1 MGGSDLCTWVSPSCI
16 KISRLSCTV
25 DARDAV
31 STSPR
36 DGEDAAGW
44 QVGAVQAGR
53 PSTSASSR
61 LSRSWAGSAGCH
73 ARGKPSRFWDDIWHL
88 EAHNSTAL
96 EGNTLVLRE
105 VAALLEEG
113 RAVGAKPLKDYMEV
127 LGYSEAAR
135 WVYGQGIDPGD
146 WTNVELITLTEVRT
160 VHRFLMTKVWEVEPH
175 PDATPQ
181 EAPGNFRAHDL
192 HPFGGGMQPPPHP
205 EIPARIADWVA
216 DVASFGA
223 EVAGGKVN
231 PQDVPVEL
239 ATVHGQFERIHPFLD
254 GNGRAGRLLLNL
266 VLVRLGFPPAI
277 IYKRQRD
284 TYLDALDRADNGD
297 PGPLAELIARSVIDN
312 LHRFVVPNMAG
323 PARLVPLP
331 ALATDRMSYEAL
343 RQAARRGRLEAEQGS
358 DGVWRSSRKAV
369 TAYERNRFKR
379 DR

>member
-1 MGGSDLCTWVSPSCI
+1 M
-16 KISRLSCTV
+16 
-25 DARDAV
+25 
-31 STSPR
+31 
-36 DGEDAAGW
+36 AGR
-44 QVGAVQAGR
+44 GR
-53 PSTSASSR
+53 PSRETVYQRFVSAIEE
-61 LSRSWAGSAGCH
+61 LG
-73 ARGKPSRFWDDIWHL
+73 RFGGLPRPGEAKQIWDDIWHL

-105 VAALLEEG
+105 VAVLLEEG
-113 RAVGAKPLKDYMEV
+113 RAVGAKALKDYIEV

-146 WTNVELITLTEVRT
+146 WTTGELITLTEVRT
-160 VHRFLMTKVWEVEPH
+160 VHRVLMTKVWEVEPH

-205 EIPARIADWVA
+205 EIPALIADWVA

-223 EVAGGKVN
+223 QVTGGKVN
-231 PQDVPVEL
+231 PHDVPVEL

-284 TYLDALDRADNGD
+284 TYLNALDRADNGD

-312 LHRFVVPNMAG
+312 LHRFVVPNIAG
-323 PARLVPLP
+323 PARLVSLP
-331 ALATDRMSYEAL
+331 ALATERMSYEAL

-358 DGVWRSSRKAV
+358 DGVWRSTRKAV
-369 TAYERNRFKR
+369 TEYERNRFKR

>member
-1 MGGSDLCTWVSPSCI
+1 M
-16 KISRLSCTV
+16 
-25 DARDAV
+25 
-31 STSPR
+31 
-36 DGEDAAGW
+36 AGR
-44 QVGAVQAGR
+44 GR
-53 PSTSASSR
+53 PSRETVYR
-61 LSRSWAGSAGCH
+61 
-73 ARGKPSRFWDDIWHL
+73 RFAAAIEELDRFGGLPRPGEAKQIWDDIWHL

-105 VAALLEEG
+105 VATLLEEG
-113 RAVGAKPLKDYMEV
+113 RAVGAKALKDYMEV

-146 WTNVELITLTEVRT
+146 WTTGELITLTEVRT
-160 VHRFLMTKVWEVEPH
+160 VHRVLMTKVWEVASH

-181 EAPGNFRAHDL
+181 ESPGNFRTHDL

-205 EIPARIADWVA
+205 EVPAIIADWVA
-216 DVASFGA
+216 DVVTFGA
-223 EVAGGKVN
+223 KVKDGKVD
-231 PQDVPVEL
+231 PHDVPAGL
-239 ATVHGQFERIHPFLD
+239 ATIHGQFERIHPFLD

-277 IYKRQRD
+277 IYKRQRH
-284 TYLDALDRADNGD
+284 TYLDALDRADKGD
-297 PGPLAELIARSVIDN
+297 PGLLAELLARSVIDN
-312 LHRFVVPNMAG
+312 LHRFVVPNIAG

-331 ALATDRMSYEAL
+331 ALATERLSYEAL

-358 DGVWRSSRKAV
+358 DGVWRSTRKAV